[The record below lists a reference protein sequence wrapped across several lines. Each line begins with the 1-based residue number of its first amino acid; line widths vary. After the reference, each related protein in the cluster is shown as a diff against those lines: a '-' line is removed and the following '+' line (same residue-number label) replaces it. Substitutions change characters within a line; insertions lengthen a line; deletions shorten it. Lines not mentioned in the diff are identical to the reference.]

1 MLAIIFVLA
10 PGAGCV
16 RAILGAFHRYE
27 GDYDSNWSSV
37 WESVIMEGVTY
48 AVGFYLAFDVLAPI
62 VAFAHHGKSP
72 ERARDVRA
80 EKDESEIGFDQSA
93 AAGNRTVA
101 VATLEQDQ
109 DNAHQAITTY
119 SMHPS

>member
-62 VAFAHHGKSP
+62 IAFFHQRKSQ
-72 ERARDVRA
+72 EREREVRA
-80 EKDESEIGFDQSA
+80 KKDEREPDFDQT
-93 AAGNRTVA
+93 N
-101 VATLEQDQ
+101 ATTHKTAPVVTFEQD
-109 DNAHQAITTY
+109 
-119 SMHPS
+119 SG